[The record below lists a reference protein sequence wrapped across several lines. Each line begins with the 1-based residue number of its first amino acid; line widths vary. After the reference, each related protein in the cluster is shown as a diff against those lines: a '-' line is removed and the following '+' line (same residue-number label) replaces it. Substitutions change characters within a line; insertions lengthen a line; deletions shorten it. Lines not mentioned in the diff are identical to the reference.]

1 MNCTYHPEVPSS
13 AFCQYC
19 GKPICKD
26 CVRNVGGSI
35 YCEACL
41 TERLRGAGPG
51 TGVPAPVFTGTPHPM
66 LAALLGFIPGVG
78 AMYNGQYAKAI
89 AHVVIFAVLAS
100 LSDHVGPFG
109 ILVAAW
115 VFYQV
120 FDAYQTAIARRDGLP
135 LPNPFGLNDIAQR
148 LGIHPHPG
156 MPGVPPAGGAGWDP
170 AAPPPQGAPYQGA
183 SFQGA
188 PYQGQ
193 YPGTPQPGA
202 PSPGAQNL
210 GAQYPGPGAAGFVP
224 TPGSAGY
231 TPVSGQQPYPGQQP
245 GQPYSGQQ
253 GYPGQPY
260 APMPPFPPAYSGRD
274 IPTGA
279 IILIGLGI
287 LFLFGSLGLLHHDW
301 VSHAWPLLIIGLGLW
316 IIFRRTHGLPP
327 GVPPP
332 DLGSI
337 HSQGHTHATP
347 THAGPPTDPTGGTR

>member
-51 TGVPAPVFTGTPHPM
+51 AGAPAPVFTGTPHPM

-120 FDAYQTAIARRDGLP
+120 FDAYQTAVARRDGLP

-156 MPGVPPAGGAGWDP
+156 VPGVPPAGGAGWDP

-183 SFQGA
+183 PFQGA
-188 PYQGQ
+188 PFQGP

-202 PSPGAQNL
+202 QYPGAPH
-210 GAQYPGPGAAGFVP
+210 PGPGAAGFVP

-231 TPVSGQQPYPGQQP
+231 TPVSGQQPYPGQ
-245 GQPYSGQQ
+245 PYPGQQ
-253 GYPGQPY
+253 GYTPGPPY
-260 APMPPFPPAYSGRD
+260 APMPPFPPGRD

-279 IILIGLGI
+279 IVLIGLGI

-301 VSHAWPLLIIGLGLW
+301 IAHAWPLLIIGLGIW

-327 GVPPP
+327 GVPPLDP
-332 DLGSI
+332 GSI
-337 HSQGHTHATP
+337 HSAGHTHATP
-347 THAGPPTDPTGGTR
+347 THAGPPTDATGGTR

>member
-1 MNCTYHPEVPSS
+1 MNCAYHPEVPSS

-41 TERLRGAGPG
+41 TERLRGAGAGAPG
-51 TGVPAPVFTGTPHPM
+51 PVFTGTPHPM

-120 FDAYQTAIARRDGLP
+120 FDAYQTAVARRDGLP

-156 MPGVPPAGGAGWDP
+156 VPGVPPVPPVPPVGGAGWDP
-170 AAPPPQGAPYQGA
+170 VAPPQGAPYQSA
-183 SFQGA
+183 PYQGA

-193 YPGTPQPGA
+193 YPGAPQPGA
-202 PSPGAQNL
+202 PYQGTP
-210 GAQYPGPGAAGFVP
+210 YPGAAGFVP
-224 TPGSAGY
+224 PAGSAGY
-231 TPVSGQQPYPGQQP
+231 TPVSGQQPYPGQ
-245 GQPYSGQQ
+245 PYSGQQ
-253 GYPGQPY
+253 YPGQQGYTPGPPF
-260 APMPPFPPAYSGRD
+260 APMPPFPPGRD

-301 VSHAWPLLIIGLGLW
+301 VAHAWPLLIIGLGLW
-316 IIFRRTHGLPP
+316 IIFHRTHGLPP
-327 GVPPP
+327 AVPPP
-332 DLGSI
+332 DPGSI
-337 HSQGHTHATP
+337 HSAGHTHATP
-347 THAGPPTDPTGGTR
+347 THAGPPTDPNGGTR

>member
-51 TGVPAPVFTGTPHPM
+51 AGVPGPVFTGTPHPM

-120 FDAYQTAIARRDGLP
+120 FDAYQTAVARRDGLP

-156 MPGVPPAGGAGWDP
+156 GPGVPPVPPAGGAGWDP
-170 AAPPPQGAPYQGA
+170 VAPPQGAPY
-183 SFQGA
+183 QGA

-193 YPGTPQPGA
+193 YPGA
-202 PSPGAQNL
+202 ASPGTQYP

-224 TPGSAGY
+224 TPGVPPAASAGY
-231 TPVSGQQPYPGQQP
+231 TPVSGQQPYS
-245 GQPYSGQQ
+245 GQPYPGQQ
-253 GYPGQPY
+253 GYTPGPPY
-260 APMPPFPPAYSGRD
+260 APMPPFPPGRD

-301 VSHAWPLLIIGLGLW
+301 VAHAWPLLIIGLGLW
-316 IIFRRTHGLPP
+316 IIFHRTHGLPP
-327 GVPPP
+327 AVPPP
-332 DLGSI
+332 DPGSI
-337 HSQGHTHATP
+337 HSAGHTHATP
-347 THAGPPTDPTGGTR
+347 THAGPPTDPNGGTR

>member
-41 TERLRGAGPG
+41 TERLRGAAPG
-51 TGVPAPVFTGTPHPM
+51 AGVPAPVFTGTPHPM

-170 AAPPPQGAPYQGA
+170 VAPPPQGAPY
-183 SFQGA
+183 QGA

-202 PSPGAQNL
+202 ASP

-224 TPGSAGY
+224 TPGASGY
-231 TPVSGQQPYPGQQP
+231 TPVSGQPPYPGQQP
-245 GQPYSGQQ
+245 GQPYSGQ
-253 GYPGQPY
+253 PY
-260 APMPPFPPAYSGRD
+260 APMPPFPPMYSGRD

-287 LFLFGSLGLLHHDW
+287 VFLFGSLGLLHHDW
-301 VSHAWPLLIIGLGLW
+301 IAHAWPLLIIGLGIW

-327 GVPPP
+327 GVPPLDP
-332 DLGSI
+332 GSI
-337 HSQGHTHATP
+337 HSAGHTHATP
-347 THAGPPTDPTGGTR
+347 THAGPPTDPNGGTR

>member
-1 MNCTYHPEVPSS
+1 
-13 AFCQYC
+13 
-19 GKPICKD
+19 
-26 CVRNVGGSI
+26 
-35 YCEACL
+35 
-41 TERLRGAGPG
+41 
-51 TGVPAPVFTGTPHPM
+51 
-66 LAALLGFIPGVG
+66 
-78 AMYNGQYAKAI
+78 MYNGQYAKAI

-120 FDAYQTAIARRDGLP
+120 FDAYQTAMARRDGLP

-156 MPGVPPAGGAGWDP
+156 MPGVPPVPPAGGAGWDP
-170 AAPPPQGAPYQGA
+170 VAPPQGAPYP
-183 SFQGA
+183 GA

-202 PSPGAQNL
+202 PSPGAQ
-210 GAQYPGPGAAGFVP
+210 YPGPGAAGFVP
-224 TPGSAGY
+224 PAGASGY
-231 TPVSGQQPYPGQQP
+231 TPVSGQQPYPGQHP

-253 GYPGQPY
+253 GYTPGQPY

-279 IILIGLGI
+279 IVLIGLGI

-301 VSHAWPLLIIGLGLW
+301 IAHAWPLLIIGLGLW

>member
-51 TGVPAPVFTGTPHPM
+51 AGVPAPVFTGTPHPM

-120 FDAYQTAIARRDGLP
+120 FDAYQTAMARRDGLP

-156 MPGVPPAGGAGWDP
+156 MPRCAAGGGAGWG
-170 AAPPPQGAPYQGA
+170 AGRRPPQGAPYQGA
-183 SFQGA
+183 PYQGA

-202 PSPGAQNL
+202 PYPGASRL
-210 GAQYPGPGAAGFVP
+210 GAESRDLSPAAG
-224 TPGSAGY
+224 SADSRFGRLHA
-231 TPVSGQQPYPGQQP
+231 VSGQTARHPGQQP
-245 GQPYSGQQ
+245 GAAVFGPAGLHAGAALRADAALSSRVRGPRYSDGSDHSDRA
-253 GYPGQPY
+253 GHPVPLRLARAAASRLGCARVAAAHHRAGPLDHL
-260 APMPPFPPAYSGRD
+260 PPHAWASSGRS
-274 IPTGA
+274 A
-279 IILIGLGI
+279 
-287 LFLFGSLGLLHHDW
+287 
-301 VSHAWPLLIIGLGLW
+301 A
-316 IIFRRTHGLPP
+316 
-327 GVPPP
+327 
-332 DLGSI
+332 
-337 HSQGHTHATP
+337 
-347 THAGPPTDPTGGTR
+347 

>member
-1 MNCTYHPEVPSS
+1 
-13 AFCQYC
+13 
-19 GKPICKD
+19 
-26 CVRNVGGSI
+26 
-35 YCEACL
+35 
-41 TERLRGAGPG
+41 
-51 TGVPAPVFTGTPHPM
+51 M

-156 MPGVPPAGGAGWDP
+156 VPPVPPVGGAGWDP
-170 AAPPPQGAPYQGA
+170 VHGSGGSTPPQGTPY
-183 SFQGA
+183 
-188 PYQGQ
+188 PGQ
-193 YPGTPQPGA
+193 YPGAPYSGA
-202 PSPGAQNL
+202 PYS

-224 TPGSAGY
+224 SPGSAGY
-231 TPVSGQQPYPGQQP
+231 TPVSGQQPYPGGQPGQQP
-245 GQPYSGQQ
+245 GQPYSGQP
-253 GYPGQPY
+253 GYTPGPPPY
-260 APMPPFPPAYSGRD
+260 APMPPFPPGRD

-301 VSHAWPLLIIGLGLW
+301 VAHGWPLLIIGLGLW
-316 IIFRRTHGLPP
+316 IIFQRTHGHPP
-327 GVPPP
+327 AFPP
-332 DLGSI
+332 DPGSIPGSI
-337 HSQGHTHATP
+337 HSPGHTHATP